1 MRFSW
6 TDDKLDVLKKMHA
19 DGATVAEI
27 TLRVSAKNTR
37 AVTDKLREI
46 GLGPGLQT
54 LTPGFFWT
62 EDKTAQLLKLHGEGH
77 SCSAIGRVLGCS
89 RNAVIGKIHRM
100 GLSHSRTVVYKPSPQ
115 RARPVKPSLQRVRLV
130 KAKTATRREQVAEMR
145 AEPLPPR
152 QETDIARKRLVDL
165 EPGDCRF
172 PVGDPGT
179 SNFGFCAAP
188 AVVGTKY
195 CKHHF
200 VRCFQPPPVRNGRPF
215 VIYER
220 PFVAI
225 EKETEKV

>member
-6 TDDKLDVLKKMHA
+6 TDDKLNVLKKMHA

-100 GLSHSRTVVYKPSPQ
+100 GLSHSRTVVYKSSPQ
-115 RARPVKPSLQRVRLV
+115 RARPVKPSQRERLV

-225 EKETEKV
+225 EKETDKV